1 MPRGGPRPNS
11 GRPTK
16 AQAAEKARLLA
27 ETIAKGPKTTPR
39 AYLQGVLDSPGSTKS
54 EKMRAAE
61 LLMKCPPE
69 ASPASSDSPTVVWN
83 IWGLPRGAQM
93 GDDGKTVVW
102 PSGDVTD
109 PPELRPYDASPDW
122 TTQPALTDRTAE
134 LVLEEV
140 GEPVPFETVEAA
152 PPQNVLPLRPHERGL
167 SFGARHDP
175 SRRSE
180 PMDPFRVKP
189 RD

>member
-27 ETIAKGPKTTPR
+27 EAVAKGPKLTPR
-39 AYLQGVLDSPGSTKS
+39 AYLQGVLDSPGSTKT

-69 ASPASSDSPTVVWN
+69 ALPSTDSPPVVWN
-83 IWGLPRGAQM
+83 VWALPSGCQV
-93 GDDGKTVVW
+93 GDNGKTVLW
-102 PSGDVTD
+102 PNGDVTD
-109 PPELRPYDASPDW
+109 PEPLEMFEPTPPLPPTPQRREPE
-122 TTQPALTDRTAE
+122 PALEAIAPER
-134 LVLEEV
+134 
-140 GEPVPFETVEAA
+140 PQPFETVEAT
-152 PPQNVLPLRPHERGL
+152 PPANVHSLRPHERGL

-175 SRRSE
+175 SRRPE
-180 PMDPFRVKP
+180 AMDPFRFKP